1 MGKELGRPVRRAR
14 AQRLRAH
21 PQHNVIARSTPSSMR
36 WILAALLCAGT
47 RATGK
52 GPVGIYVID
61 DRYAAVAD
69 SNANALLIVDVLRGG
84 VVGSRRWPS
93 PKNDTK
99 EWYSLT
105 GVASC
110 ANCSFA
116 YLTSNHGP
124 AFWRMDLTKPLAAM
138 ARADDFADL
147 ARATLVELP
156 CLRSLDADTRMVAL
170 KRDASVGFVALK
182 AAGVAAFAPRA
193 IHASAQRCDA
203 LDVRLVASKDALR
216 GGKTF
221 AGLALSRDDGTLY
234 VTAENGVFSIR
245 ATGTFQKRAEKLT
258 GEPACGLHN
267 AHLRETAPQNGHL
280 YVVGHPSADNA
291 GMAVYRLGTK
301 KGACALVA
309 GDVNK
314 HEDWRDGAGAAARFS
329 RPHQMAAF
337 RANELLLTD
346 IDNRA
351 VRRITLADGRAS
363 TVPYDNNHLYTELWR
378 LGGPQRHDHGQYVYP
393 RRTTSRRPR
402 RRRPPPA
409 RPAAPRSAR
418 PPRCATAAGWGA
430 SGGAPRGRVRAA
442 IPAGSTGRASVRG
455 PRPTSRQRS
464 APPPPGAPGTRWSR
478 ASARGMFASSARMR
492 RKRSGRGPSAAAV
505 PTDRPHNCDVEYRLH
520 LTSANSERTTSQA
533 QPLRLSRSG

>member
-1 MGKELGRPVRRAR
+1 
-14 AQRLRAH
+14 
-21 PQHNVIARSTPSSMR
+21 MR

-378 LGGPQRHDHGQYVYP
+378 SGDRFPSTHATPLSEADRNRDVGVD
-393 RRTTSRRPR
+393 
-402 RRRPPPA
+402 PA
-409 RPAAPRSAR
+409 PDNESATAAAAAAACAAAAPRSAR
-418 PPRCATAAGWGA
+418 PPRCATTACWGA

-464 APPPPGAPGTRWSR
+464 APPPRGAPGTRWSR

-505 PTDRPHNCDVEYRLH
+505 PTDRPRNCDVE
-520 LTSANSERTTSQA
+520 
-533 QPLRLSRSG
+533 

>member
-1 MGKELGRPVRRAR
+1 
-14 AQRLRAH
+14 
-21 PQHNVIARSTPSSMR
+21 MR

-193 IHASAQRCDA
+193 VHASAQRCDA

-393 RRTTSRRPR
+393 APDNESATAELWRSGDRFPSTHATPLSEADRNRDVGVD
-402 RRRPPPA
+402 PA
-409 RPAAPRSAR
+409 PDNES
-418 PPRCATAAGWGA
+418 ATAAAAAAACAARGAALCPPAALRDGGELGRLRRSAAWTSQSCHSCWLHWPGECPRPKAHEQAKKRTSAAWGA
-430 SGGAPRGRVRAA
+430 GYQMVARVGAGDVRFECTDAKKK
-442 IPAGSTGRASVRG
+442 V
-455 PRPTSRQRS
+455 
-464 APPPPGAPGTRWSR
+464 GTRPLCC
-478 ASARGMFASSARMR
+478 SSPN
-492 RKRSGRGPSAAAV
+492 GSAA
-505 PTDRPHNCDVEYRLH
+505 
-520 LTSANSERTTSQA
+520 
-533 QPLRLSRSG
+533 

>member
-1 MGKELGRPVRRAR
+1 
-14 AQRLRAH
+14 
-21 PQHNVIARSTPSSMR
+21 MR

-84 VVGSRRWPS
+84 VAGSRRWPS

-116 YLTSNHGP
+116 YLTTNHGP
-124 AFWRMDLTKPLAAM
+124 AFWRMDLTKPLAAL
-138 ARADDFADL
+138 AHADDFADL

-156 CLRSLDADTRMVAL
+156 CLRSLDANTRMVAL
-170 KRDASVGFVALK
+170 KRDGSVGFVALK

-193 IHASAQRCDA
+193 IHASAKRCDS
-203 LDVRLVASKDALR
+203 LNVRLVASKDAMR

-221 AGLALSRDDGTLY
+221 AGLALSRDDATLY

-267 AHLRETAPQNGHL
+267 VHLRETAPQNGHL

-291 GMAVYRLGTK
+291 GMAVYRLGKK

-393 RRTTSRRPR
+393 LGDRFPSTHATPLSEADRNRDVGVD
-402 RRRPPPA
+402 PA
-409 RPAAPRSAR
+409 PDNES
-418 PPRCATAAGWGA
+418 ATAAAAAAACAARGAALCPPAALRDDGVLGRLRRSAAWTSQSCHSCWLHWPGECPRPKAHEQAKKRTSAAWGA
-430 SGGAPRGRVRAA
+430 GYQMVARVGAGDVRFEC
-442 IPAGSTGRASVRG
+442 TDVKKKV
-455 PRPTSRQRS
+455 
-464 APPPPGAPGTRWSR
+464 GTRPLCC
-478 ASARGMFASSARMR
+478 SS
-492 RKRSGRGPSAAAV
+492 SNGPAA
-505 PTDRPHNCDVEYRLH
+505 
-520 LTSANSERTTSQA
+520 
-533 QPLRLSRSG
+533 

>member
-1 MGKELGRPVRRAR
+1 
-14 AQRLRAH
+14 
-21 PQHNVIARSTPSSMR
+21 MR
-36 WILAALLCAGT
+36 E
-47 RATGK
+47 
-52 GPVGIYVID
+52 
-61 DRYAAVAD
+61 AVA
-69 SNANALLIVDVLRGG
+69 ARLEREC
-84 VVGSRRWPS
+84 VVNRPAS
-93 PKNDTK
+93 

-337 RANELLLTD
+337 RAHELLLTD

-363 TVPYDNNHLYTELWR
+363 TVPYDNNHVYTELWR
-378 LGGPQRHDHGQYVYP
+378 LGGPQRHDHGQDVGVE
-393 RRTTSRRPR
+393 RRTTGRRPR
-402 RRRPPPA
+402 RAAAAACAARGAALCPPAALRDGGVMLGRLRRSAAWTSQSAHSCWLHWPGECPRPKAHEQAKKRTSAAWGAGYQMVARVGAGDVRFECTDAKKKVGTRPLCAIGHRRDVEYRFCRARLTERREPRVTAPARAQASYVGRPPPSERPQLNRRFLRGFAGPPPA
-409 RPAAPRSAR
+409 RS
-418 PPRCATAAGWGA
+418 GA
-430 SGGAPRGRVRAA
+430 QAQASYV
-442 IPAGSTGRASVRG
+442 AGSPVPVPVR
-455 PRPTSRQRS
+455 
-464 APPPPGAPGTRWSR
+464 
-478 ASARGMFASSARMR
+478 
-492 RKRSGRGPSAAAV
+492 
-505 PTDRPHNCDVEYRLH
+505 
-520 LTSANSERTTSQA
+520 
-533 QPLRLSRSG
+533 

>member
-1 MGKELGRPVRRAR
+1 
-14 AQRLRAH
+14 
-21 PQHNVIARSTPSSMR
+21 MR
-36 WILAALLCAGT
+36 WIVAALLCAGT

-93 PKNDTK
+93 PENDTK
-99 EWYSLT
+99 AWYSLT

-116 YLTSNHGP
+116 YITSNHGP
-124 AFWRMDLTKPLAAM
+124 AFWRVDLTTPLAAM
-138 ARADDFADL
+138 ARADDFADF

-170 KRDASVGFVALK
+170 ARDGSVGFVALRR
-182 AAGVAAFAPRA
+182 AGVAAFAPRA
-193 IHASAQRCDA
+193 MHASATRCDA

-216 GGKTF
+216 GGRTF
-221 AGLALSRDDGTLY
+221 AGLALSRDDAILY
-234 VTAENGVFSIR
+234 VTAANGVFSLR
-245 ATGTFQKRAEKLT
+245 ATGTVQTRAEKLT
-258 GEPACGLHN
+258 GEPACGLRD

-280 YVVGHPSADNA
+280 YVVGHPAAGNA
-291 GMAVYRLGTK
+291 GMAVYRLGK
-301 KGACALVA
+301 NKGACALVA
-309 GDVNK
+309 GDVTK

-337 RANELLLTD
+337 RADELLLTD

-378 LGGPQRHDHGQYVYP
+378 SGGRFPSTHATPLSEADRDRDV
-393 RRTTSRRPR
+393 RAD
-402 RRRPPPA
+402 PA
-409 RPAAPRSAR
+409 PDNES
-418 PPRCATAAGWGA
+418 ATAAAAAAACAARGA
-430 SGGAPRGRVRAA
+430 ALCPPAALRDGGVLGRLRRSAA
-442 IPAGSTGRASVRG
+442 WTSQSCHSCWLHWPGECPG
-455 PRPTSRQRS
+455 PRAREQ
-464 APPPPGAPGTRWSR
+464 AKKR
-478 ASARGMFASSARMR
+478 ASAAWGAGYQMVARVGAGDVRFECTDAKKKVGTRPLCCSSPN
-492 RKRSGRGPSAAAV
+492 GPAA
-505 PTDRPHNCDVEYRLH
+505 
-520 LTSANSERTTSQA
+520 
-533 QPLRLSRSG
+533 

>member
-1 MGKELGRPVRRAR
+1 MIGLK
-14 AQRLRAH
+14 
-21 PQHNVIARSTPSSMR
+21 HNVIARSTPNSMR

-393 RRTTSRRPR
+393 
-402 RRRPPPA
+402 
-409 RPAAPRSAR
+409 APDNESAT
-418 PPRCATAAGWGA
+418 ATAAAAACAARGAALCPPAALRDDAVLDRLRRSAAWTSQSCHSCWLHWPGECPRPKAHEQAKKRTSAAWGA
-430 SGGAPRGRVRAA
+430 GYQMVARVGAGDVRFECTDAKKK
-442 IPAGSTGRASVRG
+442 V
-455 PRPTSRQRS
+455 
-464 APPPPGAPGTRWSR
+464 GTRPLCC
-478 ASARGMFASSARMR
+478 SSPN
-492 RKRSGRGPSAAAV
+492 GSAA
-505 PTDRPHNCDVEYRLH
+505 
-520 LTSANSERTTSQA
+520 
-533 QPLRLSRSG
+533 

>member
-1 MGKELGRPVRRAR
+1 
-14 AQRLRAH
+14 
-21 PQHNVIARSTPSSMR
+21 MR

-116 YLTSNHGP
+116 YLTTNHGP

-193 IHASAQRCDA
+193 IHASAKRCD
-203 LDVRLVASKDALR
+203 
-216 GGKTF
+216 
-221 AGLALSRDDGTLY
+221 
-234 VTAENGVFSIR
+234 SI
-245 ATGTFQKRAEKLT
+245 
-258 GEPACGLHN
+258 
-267 AHLRETAPQNGHL
+267 
-280 YVVGHPSADNA
+280 S
-291 GMAVYRLGTK
+291 
-301 KGACALVA
+301 
-309 GDVNK
+309 
-314 HEDWRDGAGAAARFS
+314 
-329 RPHQMAAF
+329 
-337 RANELLLTD
+337 
-346 IDNRA
+346 
-351 VRRITLADGRAS
+351 
-363 TVPYDNNHLYTELWR
+363 
-378 LGGPQRHDHGQYVYP
+378 
-393 RRTTSRRPR
+393 
-402 RRRPPPA
+402 
-409 RPAAPRSAR
+409 
-418 PPRCATAAGWGA
+418 
-430 SGGAPRGRVRAA
+430 
-442 IPAGSTGRASVRG
+442 
-455 PRPTSRQRS
+455 
-464 APPPPGAPGTRWSR
+464 
-478 ASARGMFASSARMR
+478 
-492 RKRSGRGPSAAAV
+492 
-505 PTDRPHNCDVEYRLH
+505 
-520 LTSANSERTTSQA
+520 LTSV
-533 QPLRLSRSG
+533 SRG

>member
-1 MGKELGRPVRRAR
+1 MRRAR

-378 LGGPQRHDHGQYVYP
+378 LGGPQRHDHGQYAPGAGQRVGDRGGGGRRLRGP
-393 RRTTSRRPR
+393 RRRALPARRAARRRRAGALRRSAAWTSQSCHSCWLHWPGECPRPKAHEQAKKRTSAAWGAGYQMVARVGAGDVRFECRLAERLRDEVGLCCSSPNGFIVAMLNGPAAFHARPSQRRCQTSCRRPR
-402 RRRPPPA
+402 A
-409 RPAAPRSAR
+409 VMLALPRA
-418 PPRCATAAGWGA
+418 
-430 SGGAPRGRVRAA
+430 
-442 IPAGSTGRASVRG
+442 
-455 PRPTSRQRS
+455 
-464 APPPPGAPGTRWSR
+464 
-478 ASARGMFASSARMR
+478 
-492 RKRSGRGPSAAAV
+492 
-505 PTDRPHNCDVEYRLH
+505 D
-520 LTSANSERTTSQA
+520 
-533 QPLRLSRSG
+533 